1 MFAQPLA
8 YQTCCV
14 IYYMCQCSAL

>member
-8 YQTCCV
+8 YQTCCI